1 MIAMASSRRYAGQS
15 ADQRRSER
23 RDRLIATARSLL
35 GDDGLAGITVTAVCA
50 RAELNPRYF
59 YESFADRDALLDA
72 VFNQIATEAAVT
84 IFGAAA
90 LTAGEPRQRIR
101 QAYATAIDIFT
112 TQPGIAQTLAD
123 LQTDETVM
131 RHRAAWAR
139 IIAELAAQNAHILFG
154 DAAYNQPMGTLA
166 VIYGVGGSLDVVT
179 AWLAGT
185 LELTQD
191 EVIDTCTELLLANG
205 EAMLQ
210 HLTRGRPSPAAAGQS
225 VRAPAR

>member
-1 MIAMASSRRYAGQS
+1 MIVMATKRRYAGQS
-15 ADQRRSER
+15 AEQRRSER
-23 RDRLIATARSLL
+23 RARLITTARLLL
-35 GDDGLAGITVTAVCA
+35 GEEGLAGISVTGVCA

-59 YESFADRDALLDA
+59 YESFSDRDALLEA
-72 VFNQIATEAAVT
+72 MFNEIAAEAAVA

-90 LTAGEPRQRIR
+90 LVAGEPRQRIR
-101 QAYATAIDIFT
+101 QAYATAIEVFT
-112 TQPGIAQTLAD
+112 TQPGVARILAQ

-139 IIAELAAQNAHILFG
+139 IIAELASRNAHVLFG
-154 DAAYNQPMGTLA
+154 EHADNESMSELA

-185 LELTQD
+185 LDLTRD

-210 HLTRGRPSPAAAGQS
+210 HLARHRQRATPNEPSTR
-225 VRAPAR
+225 